1 MVHLILGGITIIVLI
16 LLSVQDIRERM
27 IFSFPVLTLSVAW
40 LVYAVYLYYF
50 RILFL
55 VAALGI
61 TFAIFAA
68 LRVLSVWGDGDS
80 DAYLLLAA
88 VLLCCV
94 DIKNVQHFMFLQSIS
109 IVASLIVA
117 LLVGLI
123 ESLICKKKLHK
134 HSDIAVIPG
143 IAVVLIGFIVYGS
156 LNRLGVIV

>member
-1 MVHLILGGITIIVLI
+1 MAHLILGGITIIVLI

-27 IFSFPVLTLSVAW
+27 IFSFPVLFLSVAW

-50 RILFL
+50 RILFF

-94 DIKNVQHFMFLQSIS
+94 DIKNVQHFMFFQSIS

-134 HSDIAVIPG
+134 YSDIAVIPG
-143 IAVVLIGFIVYGS
+143 IEVVLIGFIVYGS